1 MALQKIQTNKVFR
14 HLESCA
20 QKIHVQQGGTR
31 SGKTYNILIWIIF
44 SYCNS
49 NTGKM
54 ITIVRKSFPSVRG
67 TVMRDFFTILND
79 YNLYSE
85 EYHSKSENTYN
96 LNGNVVEFI
105 SLDMPQKI
113 RGRKRDLLFINEA
126 NELTLEDWQ
135 QLIFRTNEKA
145 ILDYNPSDEFH
156 WIYDRV
162 LTRDDCAFYK
172 TTYLDNPFLSDVI
185 KDEIERL
192 KEIDENY
199 WRVYGL
205 GERGQS
211 RSLVFTYSE
220 CSTIPADAEL
230 VGYGLDFGF
239 TADPTSLIATYKLDD
254 KLYVDELI
262 YQKGMT
268 NMDIAQTIKS
278 LDISQYTPIW
288 ADSAEPKSIAELQA
302 FGIKVKST
310 AKGADSINI
319 GIDMIRRYKLHATS
333 RSINLIKELRN
344 YKYKEDKDGMLTNKP
359 IDAFNHACDAMRYSV
374 FNTLARPNYGR
385 YSIR

>member
-1 MALQKIQTNKVFR
+1 MV
-14 HLESCA
+14 
-20 QKIHVQQGGTR
+20 
-31 SGKTYNILIWIIF
+31 
-44 SYCNS
+44 
-49 NTGKM
+49 
-54 ITIVRKSFPSVRG
+54 TIVRKSFPSVRG

-79 YNLYSE
+79 YGLYSE
-85 EYHSKSENTYN
+85 EYHSKSENTYVI
-96 LNGNVVEFI
+96 NGNTIEFI

-156 WIYDRV
+156 WIYDKV
-162 LTRDDCAFYK
+162 LVRDDCAFHK
-172 TTYLDNPFLSDVI
+172 TTYVDNPFLSDVI
-185 KDEIERL
+185 RHEIERL

-220 CSTIPADAEL
+220 CERVPDEAEL

-239 TADPTSLIATYKLDD
+239 TADPTSLIATYKHEDS
-254 KLYVDELI
+254 LYVDELI

-268 NMDIAQTIKS
+268 NNEIANTIKS
-278 LDISQYTPIW
+278 LELSRYVPIW
-288 ADSAEPKSIAELQA
+288 ADSAEPKSVAELQA
-302 FGIKVKST
+302 FGIKAKGT

-319 GIDMIRRYKLHATS
+319 GIDMIRRYKLFATS
-333 RSINLIKELRN
+333 RSMNLIKELRN
-344 YKYKEDKDGMLTNKP
+344 YKYKEDKDGMITNKP